1 MSQGFGI
8 EVPREHSDEPHR
20 TPARYLVLIDAA
32 GAATALLFLADFEQV
47 GEFDAGSE
55 EVAQMSAGL
64 VPVRGAT
71 GSAWE
76 RALDGHSAE
85 ERAAALVYTL
95 EI

>member
-1 MSQGFGI
+1 
-8 EVPREHSDEPHR
+8 
-20 TPARYLVLIDAA
+20 
-32 GAATALLFLADFEQV
+32 
-47 GEFDAGSE
+47 
-55 EVAQMSAGL
+55 MSAGL